1 MLRIVH
7 AELLSFTQAHNKLLP
22 PTRTPTPPSPKKK
35 KKKKKNEHNRSKT
48 VSGYIQA
55 TTVFVDDDDKL
66 TVEALVTRRYPDGD
80 RLFLDITA
88 KLKVSNLYTL

>member
-1 MLRIVH
+1 MLRTVH

-22 PTRTPTPPSPKKK
+22 PTRTHPPPPKK
-35 KKKKKNEHNRSKT
+35 KKKKKNEHNRSIT

-66 TVEALVTRRYPDGD
+66 TVEALVTQRYPDGD